1 MGVQTLAF
9 NEDYVL
15 LFSSGFDHE
24 IIIWN
29 PYIGD
34 HTEKGNEITEKQKTL
49 PYMKRTTMT
58 DAEESKAK
66 RKSPDVNYQQP
77 RIIKA

>member
-34 HTEKGNEITEKQKTL
+34 HIDKENEIIEKQKAL
-49 PYMKRTTMT
+49 PFMKW
-58 DAEESKAK
+58 AYSEEEETKSK
-66 RKSPDVNYQQP
+66 RKTPVINY
-77 RIIKA
+77 